1 MYVHINKY
9 EKYPFDYLGWTVS
22 DNYEYND
29 KSPRHSQYS
38 ITITSPDITSQEE
51 LNYSSMSGKKIA
63 DIITKLIPISGLSSL
78 NSPNFIS
85 FSNNHELVD
94 YKSAPNGWRTN
105 YSDIQSTL
113 NSEKGD
119 KQFLDVTLVG
129 FVHPSILEQSPLY
142 EIKQMLEHYNEADE
156 HIKFLLFLYNSI
168 ETANDINVYMLIGK
182 ALEMVFAMGEYKNTR
197 KIKNYFPELSDIL
210 QDITFGNLFDL
221 TNHRKESRHYVD
233 NKKNNKTHDSMS
245 NEERI
250 NLYRCSTNLIISV
263 IRKAFGLS
271 SVSIVFN

>member
-1 MYVHINKY
+1 
-9 EKYPFDYLGWTVS
+9 
-22 DNYEYND
+22 
-29 KSPRHSQYS
+29 
-38 ITITSPDITSQEE
+38 
-51 LNYSSMSGKKIA
+51 MSGKKIA